1 MSTGS
6 EPTVPGPGAGV
17 AAATPGPW
25 APGLSGSL
33 LGAWRLLRPIGE
45 GGMGVVWLAERADQ
59 AFERQ
64 AAVKIIRP
72 GFDSVA
78 VHQRFLLERQT
89 LGALEHPHI
98 ARLLD
103 AGSTADGRPYFV
115 MEFVDGV
122 PIDDWCRDHALGLA
136 GRVALFLQVCDAVQ
150 YAHGRLV
157 VHRDIKPGNILVDR
171 EGQVRL
177 LDFGIAKLLPE
188 GDALADAGL
197 TSASERLLTPQYA
210 APEQL
215 MGEPVGT
222 TTDVYA
228 LGMLLYSLLADV
240 LPYSLAGTG
249 PAQMQRLVCDEMPP
263 RPSSRSRDARRA
275 RALRGDLDLITLMAL
290 RKEPGRRYQ
299 TVEQFAADLRRWR
312 DGLPVLAQ
320 PDTAGYRLRKFAGR
334 NRLALAAAAL
344 VFLSLVGGIAVSA
357 WQAREA
363 ERARDLAQ
371 QRYRDVRSLA
381 TNMMFEVDGAI
392 ATLPGSVH
400 ARRLVVSRALEHL
413 DRLSREMGDN
423 PDPAL
428 LADVA
433 TGYEKI
439 ADIQGSPF
447 EFNLGDGE
455 AALANARRA
464 LALRERAAALSPA
477 TADDASVA
485 ALARSQ
491 MQIGTLLRQAQ
502 GSDADAG
509 PYFALAL
516 AQLQPRE
523 AAASLGGPLGL
534 AYADALNLSGT
545 HQFQKGAFKLAS
557 IGHAT
562 SLALAD
568 NVLASA
574 PPGADLAAWRRTQ
587 AVSRLLLASARWWEG
602 AKGEDVIA
610 PMQAS
615 VAALESLVAQSPGN
629 ARLLRQTAVAHA
641 VLSDVIGFERSV
653 GEAQPHTA
661 RALALGGQLLS
672 FDPDNPQSRRDMSRW
687 QSLASG
693 QLQGGTYWEA
703 AEQHSR
709 EALWLMDGLVADQ
722 PRQLD
727 LWAERR
733 GLRCKRAGL
742 LLEGSRAGFRA
753 PAFSPQAVCDQA
765 LACRQDLERKDLAA
779 PDFNDAL
786 LSQVVE
792 AAGACPAR

>member
-17 AAATPGPW
+17 VAAEAGPF
-25 APGLSGSL
+25 APGLSGGL
-33 LGAWRLLRPIGE
+33 LGPWRLLRPIGE
-45 GGMGVVWLAERADQ
+45 GGMGVVWLAERADK

-72 GFDSVA
+72 GFDSAA

-122 PIDDWCRDHALGLA
+122 PIDDWCRDRALGLA
-136 GRVALFLQVCDAVQ
+136 ERVSLFLQVCDAVQ

-171 EGQVRL
+171 EGQARL

-215 MGEPVGT
+215 MGEPVGI

-228 LGMLLYSLLADV
+228 LGMLLYSLLSDA

-263 RPSSRSRDARRA
+263 RPSSRSRDSRRV

-320 PDTAGYRLRKFAGR
+320 PDTARYRLRKFAGR
-334 NRLALAAAAL
+334 NRVALGAAAL
-344 VFLSLVGGIAVSA
+344 VFLSLVGGIAASL

-413 DRLSREMGDN
+413 DRLSREMGD
-423 PDPAL
+423 DPAL

-464 LALRERAAALSPA
+464 LALRERAAAVSPA

-485 ALARSQ
+485 GLARSQ

-502 GSDADAG
+502 GSDAEAG
-509 PYFALAL
+509 QYFARAL
-516 AQLQPRE
+516 AQLQSRQ
-523 AAASLGGPLGL
+523 AAASRGGPLGL
-534 AYADALNLSGT
+534 AYADALNLSAT
-545 HQFQKGAFKLAS
+545 HQFQKGAFAQAS
-557 IGHAT
+557 AGHAA

-568 NVLASA
+568 KVLGSA
-574 PPGADLAAWRRTQ
+574 PPGADLSAWRRTQ

-602 AKGEDVIA
+602 AKGDEVIA

-615 VAALESLVAQSPGN
+615 VAALEALMVQSPGN

-641 VLSDVIGFERSV
+641 VLSDVIGFERNV
-653 GEAQPHTA
+653 GEAQAHTA

-672 FDPDNPQSRRDMSRW
+672 FDPDNAQSRRDMSRW

-703 AEQHSR
+703 AEQHSG
-709 EALWLMDGLVADQ
+709 EALRLMDGLVADQ

-733 GLRCKRAGL
+733 VLRCKRAGL
-742 LLEGSRAGFRA
+742 LLQGSRAGFRS
-753 PAFSPQAVCDQA
+753 PAFSPSAVCDQA
-765 LACRQDLERKDLAA
+765 RACRRDLERQDLAA

-786 LSQVVE
+786 LAQVVE
-792 AAGACPAR
+792 AAEACPAP

>member
-17 AAATPGPW
+17 ATTTPGPL
-25 APGLSGSL
+25 APGLSGGL

-45 GGMGVVWLAERADQ
+45 GGMGVVWLAERADK

-72 GFDSVA
+72 GFDSAA

-89 LGALEHPHI
+89 QGALEHPHI

-103 AGSTADGRPYFV
+103 AGSTDDGRPYFV
-115 MEFVDGV
+115 MEFVDGM
-122 PIDDWCRDHALGLA
+122 PIDDWCRDRALGLA
-136 GRVALFLQVCDAVQ
+136 ARVALFLQVCDAVQ

-188 GDALADAGL
+188 GDGLADAGL

-215 MGEPVGT
+215 MGEPVGI

-263 RPSSRSRDARRA
+263 RPSSRIRDARRA

-312 DGLPVLAQ
+312 NGLPVLAQ
-320 PDTAGYRLRKFAGR
+320 PDTPGYRLRKFAGR
-334 NRLALAAAAL
+334 NRFALGSAAL
-344 VFLSLVGGIAVSA
+344 VFLSLVGGIAASA
-357 WQAREA
+357 WQAHEA
-363 ERARDLAQ
+363 GLARDLAQ

-400 ARRLVVSRALEHL
+400 ARRLVVSRALGHL
-413 DRLSREMGDN
+413 DRLSREMDD
-423 PDPAL
+423 DPAL

-464 LALRERAAALSPA
+464 LALRERASRLLPP
-477 TADDASVA
+477 DDAAVA
-485 ALARSQ
+485 ALARSW
-491 MQIGTLLRQAQ
+491 MQLGTMIRQAKGREDEAQ
-502 GSDADAG
+502 ALFAK
-509 PYFALAL
+509 ALAL
-516 AQLQPRE
+516 L
-523 AAASLGGPLGL
+523 ASRPAKATDGGALGL
-534 AYADALNLSGT
+534 AHADALNLTGISHFARGEYA
-545 HQFQKGAFKLAS
+545 QAS
-557 IGHAT
+557 ASHARA
-562 SLALAD
+562 LALAD
-568 NVLASA
+568 SVLQA
-574 PPGADLAAWRRTQ
+574 PPPGDDTVAWRRTQ
-587 AVSRLLLASARWWEG
+587 AVSRLQWASARWWEG
-602 AKGEDVIA
+602 AKGDDVIL

-615 VAALESLVAQSPGN
+615 VATFEALLAQSPGN
-629 ARLLRQTAVAHA
+629 ARLIRQTAVSQA
-641 VLSDVIGFERSV
+641 VLADVVGYERNV
-653 GEAQPHTA
+653 GQAQPHIA
-661 RALALGGQLLS
+661 RALALGEQLLT
-672 FDPDNPQSRRDMSRW
+672 FDPGNAQTRRDMARW
-687 QSLASG
+687 QSLAADH
-693 QLQGGTYWEA
+693 LQGGTYWQEA
-703 AEQHSR
+703 SDHSLR
-709 EALWLMDGLVADQ
+709 ALGLLDGLVADQ
-722 PRQLD
+722 PAQLD
-727 LWAERR
+727 LWVERR
-733 GLRCKRAGL
+733 AMRCKRAGL
-742 LLEGSRAGFRA
+742 LLQGQRAGFA
-753 PAFSPQAVCDQA
+753 SPDFSKQAVCDQA
-765 LACRQDLERKDLAA
+765 LACRRDLQRKDLAA

-792 AAGACPAR
+792 TAGACPAR